1 MSAIQDH
8 LIYCPEGFYDMNKY
22 PERVE
27 HGKKLLVTRREYRGM
42 KMSDP
47 SVELVRIQAPEGLLK
62 SLVERARAEKR
73 ADEAAEKADVLAGT
87 NTTASE
93 QVDDLFML
101 DDELVPVDHVLDS
114 PVADW
119 KPVGWYK
126 GQLNRNDGMEGID
139 V

>member
-42 KMSDP
+42 KHSDP
-47 SVELVRIQAPEGLLK
+47 SIELVRIQAPAGLLK

-73 ADEAAEKADVLAGT
+73 ADEAAA
-87 NTTASE
+87 
-93 QVDDLFML
+93 ML
-101 DDELVPVDHVLDS
+101 DDELVPADHVADA
-114 PVADW
+114 PVATPTDEPRHW
-119 KPVGWYK
+119 EPVGWYK
-126 GQLNRNDGMEGID
+126 GQLRKNDGMEGID